1 MNIKK
6 GTLVNL
12 STQTMKA
19 TKEEFDSPVVSITTT
34 FGPSKAAEAAKA
46 VKVVEEAKE
55 GEKVEKVEA
64 SEPIKEIVEVKKF
77 TSANLAFNSAAV
89 KLLDLEPIVDENGDV
104 IKKKFVT
111 ICELTEGLAVFNS
124 SDFSK
129 TAVSEQI
136 RKGLTAGHS
145 LKLSK
150 ENCIK
155 IYKDNDDLP
164 LEDSYYF
171 SMEPMLIDFPTG
183 ETDVKVFLFKK
194 LKKRA

>member
-6 GTLVNL
+6 GTLINL

-34 FGPSKAAEAAKA
+34 FGVKE
-46 VKVVEEAKE
+46 VKVVKNGKKVKALEAAPE
-55 GEKVEKVEA
+55 IEAVEQ
-64 SEPIKEIVEVKKF
+64 F
-77 TSANLAFNSAAV
+77 TSANLAFNSEAV
-89 KLLDLEPIVDENGDV
+89 KLLDLAPIIDDEGV
-104 IKKKFVT
+104 ITKKKLVT
-111 ICELTEGLAVFNS
+111 ICNTAEGLAVFNS
-124 SDFSK
+124 TDFSK

-145 LKLSK
+145 LKLTK
-150 ENCIK
+150 DNCSK
-155 IYKDNDDLP
+155 IYKDNGDLP
-164 LEDSYYF
+164 LEDSYFF
-171 SMEPMLIDFPTG
+171 SLEPMLIDFPTG